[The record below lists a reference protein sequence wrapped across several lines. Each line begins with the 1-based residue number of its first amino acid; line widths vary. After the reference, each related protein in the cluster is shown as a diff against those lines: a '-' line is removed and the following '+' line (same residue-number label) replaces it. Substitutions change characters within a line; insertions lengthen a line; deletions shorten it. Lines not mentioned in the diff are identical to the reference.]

1 MLHFS
6 QWRRVRLIT
15 NKTAT
20 HNHNPEPTHLSLYD
34 HLGGVYPRVRPVGAP
49 PQPLQLRPDLL
60 LRRRRGVLLCRA
72 DLLRPLAEGEPA
84 RLAHVGV
91 AEAGA
96 DGAEGE
102 EGALQVLVEVEGEPL
117 VPQAV
122 VVGQVEILS
131 SK

>member
-1 MLHFS
+1 MATTS
-6 QWRRVRLIT
+6 QMNNQQNGT
-15 NKTAT
+15 
-20 HNHNPEPTHLSLYD
+20 PQPQPTHLSLYD
-34 HLGGVYPRVRPVGAP
+34 HLGGVYPRVRPVGVP

-60 LRRRRGVLLCRA
+60 LRRGVLLCRA

-131 SK
+131 ST